1 MTEFWMGVGMIAG
14 APVFGFVSALL
25 AVAPIYWALGRVL
38 KKMPEEDRAE
48 NKEKVDSIVA
58 SLVFAVFSLVA
69 LVSVIKGFCFMICFF
84 IEIRRGNL
92 CLQTGEEAPSCFLS
106 SVK

>member
-58 SLVFAVFSLVA
+58 SLVFAVFSFSFRNSSKLIN
-69 LVSVIKGFCFMICFF
+69 SVIQYPLLYKLF
-84 IEIRRGNL
+84 
-92 CLQTGEEAPSCFLS
+92 
-106 SVK
+106 

>member
-69 LVSVIKGFCFMICFF
+69 LVSVIKGFCF

>member
-38 KKMPEEDRAE
+38 KKMPEEDREALQKPPCQAGW
-48 NKEKVDSIVA
+48 NKNV
-58 SLVFAVFSLVA
+58 LFGFS
-69 LVSVIKGFCFMICFF
+69 
-84 IEIRRGNL
+84 
-92 CLQTGEEAPSCFLS
+92 
-106 SVK
+106 